1 MITTRVKNNKACDR
15 ILDKENK
22 DVIKIENLIQKIID
36 TGEFTGHR
44 PFHSDPY
51 KAWLIEETSIQP
63 KMIFAIIDGKCY
75 TWYYLHDKE
84 VEEAGLHQIAIEL
97 EEIFVRLEKE
107 TKNQ

>member
-1 MITTRVKNNKACDR
+1 MITTGVKNNTACYR

-63 KMIFAIIDGKCY
+63 KMIFAIIDGKSY

-84 VEEAGLHQIAIEL
+84 VEEAGLHHIAIEL
-97 EEIFVRLEKE
+97 EEIFVRLKKE
-107 TKNQ
+107 LKNQ